1 MKKEL
6 ILFICLITLFIGGC
20 AGFTAISGN
29 NSQKKLENAQSEIDA
44 VHNQLDKNNAEKA
57 YAASTFATGTARALE
72 KVTNAPV
79 EIKIAKDMND
89 RVLSI
94 LGNPYLDD
102 QNKIKQIVDE
112 LSSQVEKVRKQ
123 GEKQLAEKDE
133 EVADLQVQRD
143 DLKVKIKQKVDEF
156 NALANNIAE
165 KNDANQAIVDKC
177 NSFFGLG
184 AVFYG
189 LKRFI
194 TSCLLFLLI
203 GAIVFL
209 AIKMLSN
216 IYPPVAA
223 AMGVFNMG
231 MSLVLHTI
239 KTITPEAFHISGFTS
254 TNDSNQYKDV
264 LYKTVDTIE
273 TMKSHEK
280 LLAQNGKAYSFD
292 DFSAE
297 LDKDYG
303 DNDKRLYD
311 NIKHDLRW

>member
-6 ILFICLITLFIGGC
+6 ILFICLIALFIGGC

-29 NSQKKLENAQSEIDA
+29 DSQKKLDKAQAKVDA
-44 VHNQLDKNNAEKA
+44 VKTELSKNAAEKA
-57 YAASTFATGTARALE
+57 YAASTFATGTAHALD

-79 EIKIAKDMND
+79 EVKIAKDMND

-112 LSSQVEKVRKQ
+112 LGSQVEKVRKQ
-123 GEKQLAEKDE
+123 GEKDLAKKDA
-133 EVADLQVQRD
+133 EVADLQTERD
-143 DLKVKIKQKVDEF
+143 NLKDKIKQKTDEF
-156 NALANNIAE
+156 NALANSIAE

-194 TSCLLFLLI
+194 TSCLMFLLI
-203 GAIVFL
+203 GAILFL

-216 IYPPVAA
+216 AYPPLAA

-231 MSLVLHTI
+231 MSMVLHTI
-239 KTITPEAFHISGFTS
+239 KSITPGAFKISGFVS
-254 TNDSNQYKDV
+254 ESHSDEYKNV
-264 LYKTVDTIE
+264 LLKTVDTIE

-280 LLAQNGKAYSFD
+280 LLADSNKSYSFD
-292 DFSAE
+292 DFVAE

-303 DNDKRLYD
+303 DGDKRIYD